1 MFLRKIE
8 IRNNFYSHEDKIYE
22 LQYNAS
28 SQVLRQLKGVSWTA
42 PAEIMRRISSV
53 LVVGTYGSDSSK
65 II

>member
-1 MFLRKIE
+1 MFLREKE
-8 IRNNFYSHEDKIYE
+8 VRNNFYSHEDKIYE

-28 SQVLRQLKGVSWTA
+28 SQVLRQLKSVSWTA

>member
-1 MFLRKIE
+1 MFLRKKE
-8 IRNNFYSHEDKIYE
+8 VRNHFYSHEDKIYE

-28 SQVLRQLKGVSWTA
+28 SQVLRQLKSVSWTA